1 MIGKGVARRYA
12 TALFKVGI
20 EDGQVEQ
27 YGQELRSFADVLES
41 DKEIELYLIT
51 PLFEKVLRQQV
62 LESLLEKLNL
72 SDVIKRFINLLFDKK
87 RLLYLKDI
95 CEFYNLL
102 LDEYKG
108 ICRAEVISAVPLA
121 EEDLEKIKEKL
132 KAATGKKEVILEVKE
147 DPSLV
152 GGLITKI
159 GDVIY
164 DGSVRT
170 QLNILK
176 ENLKRG
182 EV

>member
-12 TALFKVGI
+12 TALFKVGV
-20 EDGQVEQ
+20 EDDQVEQ
-27 YGQELRSFADVLES
+27 YGQELQSFADFLEG
-41 DKEIELYLIT
+41 DKEIKLYLTT
-51 PLFEKVLRQQV
+51 PLFEKTLRQQV
-62 LESLLEKLNL
+62 LENLLEKLNL
-72 SDVIKRFINLLFDKK
+72 SDVIKRFVNLLFDKK

-95 CEFYNLL
+95 CDFYNTL

-108 ICRAEVISAVPLA
+108 ICRSEVISAVPLA
-121 EEDLEKIKEKL
+121 KEDLEKIKERL
-132 KAATGKKEVILEVKE
+132 KATTGKKEVVLEVKE